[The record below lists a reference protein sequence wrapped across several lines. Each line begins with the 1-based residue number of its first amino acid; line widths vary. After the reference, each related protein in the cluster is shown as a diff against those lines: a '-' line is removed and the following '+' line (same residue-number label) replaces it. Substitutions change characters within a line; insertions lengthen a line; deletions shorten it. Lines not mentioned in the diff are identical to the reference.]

1 MHQKFIHFPRHS
13 SAGES
18 NFHTVEYRII
28 DNTSQWLNFQAGST
42 LWSRQLHF
50 VIVLQSLGPSCF
62 PIYRNEVSFVQS
74 RARVRENDVVRESSS
89 LKKVWTFS
97 HLWNGSFL
105 SFFWCSESELPV
117 KPVNLLL
124 PSKQFFTVD
133 RAASLLMSTR
143 VYPITESSVL
153 LACPLLL
160 LLWKARVSP
169 EERGRESWISHVWEF
184 TYCEIEIAAAR
195 GAEREAE
202 FSEEGRRREILNP
215 KFQVGTLLSDA
226 VLFHDSSSIPPYLLW
241 PADRHS

>member
-1 MHQKFIHFPRHS
+1 M
-13 SAGES
+13 
-18 NFHTVEYRII
+18 VEYRII
-28 DNTSQWLNFQAGST
+28 DNISQWLNFQASST

-117 KPVNLLL
+117 KPVNLL

-153 LACPLLL
+153 LAVCCPLL
-160 LLWKARVSP
+160 LLWKARVSR
-169 EERGRESWISHVWEF
+169 EERGRASERVEFHMCESLHIVK
-184 TYCEIEIAAAR
+184 
-195 GAEREAE
+195 
-202 FSEEGRRREILNP
+202 L
-215 KFQVGTLLSDA
+215 K
-226 VLFHDSSSIPPYLLW
+226 
-241 PADRHS
+241 